1 MSILIFRS
9 IGASFLVIVSS
20 NPYLITVLGCVSVWE
35 KTSLMLADDKPNRI
49 HIRYTQ
55 RFLSQNPRPITSAL
69 SKTVKFLLYNLTFL
83 SNISNKKSYLFSFFI
98 SIWISLSV
106 LSHPLVKNQILRKTI
121 WVNALPACGVNIIQ
135 LCIVQ

>member
-1 MSILIFRS
+1 MNTKITVFYAIRLEHSSRERSYCCDCNCFKNKKRLSILIFRS
-9 IGASFLVIVSS
+9 IGASSLVIVSS

-83 SNISNKKSYLFSFFI
+83 SNISNKKAIYFHSLF
-98 SIWISLSV
+98 LYE
-106 LSHPLVKNQILRKTI
+106 LV
-121 WVNALPACGVNIIQ
+121 
-135 LCIVQ
+135 